1 MEFLWLKPYSP
12 QIRDHMVSAGRRVCF
27 RRKLR
32 MNGIGAISINGAN
45 VFGSSQEM
53 RDRLTAKVDTDQ
65 NGRVS
70 FEEIAATERGAPVA
84 DRLRAFDADGSGDL
98 STEELSQVQQHI
110 AEKVREKVQAAAF
123 SGADQQALF
132 GALFADKD
140 DRDSV

>member
-1 MEFLWLKPYSP
+1 
-12 QIRDHMVSAGRRVCF
+12 
-27 RRKLR
+27 